1 MVRFLRNNALWFL
14 QTPDREYIIHAS
26 AMEIYNEVVRDLLNP
41 DSGALRLL
49 DDPDVS
55 TNKDDR
61 MLRE

>member
-1 MVRFLRNNALWFL
+1 
-14 QTPDREYIIHAS
+14 
-26 AMEIYNEVVRDLLNP
+26 MEIYNEVVRDLLNP